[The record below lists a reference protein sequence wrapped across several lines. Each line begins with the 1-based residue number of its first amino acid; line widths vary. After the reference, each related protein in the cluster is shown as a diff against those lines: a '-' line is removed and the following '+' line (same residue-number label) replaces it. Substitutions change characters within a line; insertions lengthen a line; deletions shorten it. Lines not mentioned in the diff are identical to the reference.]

1 MTKRIL
7 VVEDSRAF
15 RNYLH
20 QQLTSNGYEV
30 VLAECLNEA
39 KEILEHEKDFLCAVL
54 DYCLPDGQDG
64 EIIDLVLKHDH
75 RVIVLTAMF
84 SDQVRES
91 VLAKGV
97 LDYILKDSMASVS
110 YLLPLINRLTNNQQ
124 HKALVV
130 DDSAVV
136 RRYVVQL
143 LEHQYI
149 QTVQAEDGQVALDI
163 LQKDPSITFVITDH
177 DMPNKDGISMI
188 RDIRVHQDRNQL
200 AILGLS
206 GSDDR
211 TMTARFLKAGAN
223 DFLYKPFNQE
233 EFFCRVHQLLDMKEA
248 ASELYKMANED
259 ALTGL
264 WNRRFLFNQN
274 CNSCELRSIA
284 MLDIDHFKKVN
295 DTYGHDGGDC
305 VLVAMGKTLKAY
317 FSDDIVTRFGGE
329 EFCIQS
335 CRPYEEFVARLDNMR
350 QFIENADINHN
361 GTNINITISIGVT
374 DLEGS
379 LNEQIKIADD
389 RLYIA
394 KENGRNQTISQS
406 IPPPPALSISPAD

>member
-1 MTKRIL
+1 MSNKIL

-15 RNYLH
+15 RNYLQ
-20 QQLTSNGYEV
+20 QQLSQAGYEV
-30 VLAECLNEA
+30 FAVESVAEAQTHLNQ
-39 KEILEHEKDFLCAVL
+39 HHNFLCAVL

-64 EIIDLVLKHDH
+64 EVIDLALKNNQK
-75 RVIVLTAMF
+75 VIVLTAMF
-84 SDQVRES
+84 SEEIRAK

-110 YLLPLINRLTNNQQ
+110 YLLPLVKRLTNNRQ

-130 DDSAVV
+130 DDSRVV
-136 RRYVVQL
+136 RKHITQL

-149 QTVQAEDGQVALDI
+149 DTIEAENGEEALKM
-163 LQKDPSITFVITDH
+163 LELHPEITFVITDH
-177 DMPNKDGISMI
+177 DMPKKDGITMI
-188 RDIRVHQDRNQL
+188 REIRVSTDKNKL

-233 EFFCRVHQLLDMKEA
+233 EFFCRVHQIMEIIEA
-248 ASELYKMANED
+248 ANELYRMANQD

-264 WNRRFLFNQN
+264 WNRRYLFGQE
-274 CNSCELRSIA
+274 CKGCEFRHIA

-295 DTYGHDGGDC
+295 DAYGHDGGDIA
-305 VLVAMGKTLKAY
+305 LKTVANILKIY
-317 FSDDIVTRFGGE
+317 FPNDVVARFGGE

-335 CRPYEEFVARLDNMR
+335 CQSYDDFVTRLEQMR
-350 QFIENADINHN
+350 QRIEKTTITHKEHK
-361 GTNINITISIGVT
+361 INITISIGVSSMS
-374 DLEGS
+374 DELER
-379 LNEQIKIADD
+379 QIREADSC
-389 RLYIA
+389 LYQA
-394 KENGRNQTISQS
+394 KANGRNQLVSQ
-406 IPPPPALSISPAD
+406 

>member
-1 MTKRIL
+1 MSQKIL

-15 RNYLH
+15 RNYLE
-20 QQLTSNGYEV
+20 QQLSQAGFE
-30 VLAECLNEA
+30 VLAAESIEQAN
-39 KEILEHEKDFLCAVL
+39 KILQHEHHLLCAVL

-64 EIIDLVLKHDH
+64 EIIDIVLNHDH
-75 RVIVLTAMF
+75 KVIVLTAMF
-84 SDQVRES
+84 QEEIREKM
-91 VLAKGV
+91 LAKGV

-110 YLLPLINRLTNNQQ
+110 YLLPLVKRLTNNQK

-136 RRYVVQL
+136 RKHITQL

-149 QTVQAEDGQVALDI
+149 SVLQAKNGIEGQKVLSENSD
-163 LQKDPSITFVITDH
+163 ITFIISDH
-177 DMPNKDGISMI
+177 DMPEKDGITMI
-188 RDIRVHQDRNQL
+188 REIRTDYDKNQL

-233 EFFCRVHQLLDMKEA
+233 EFFCRVHQILDMKEA
-248 ASELYKMANED
+248 TNELFRMANQD

-264 WNRRFLFNQN
+264 WNRRFLFNQV
-274 CNSCELRSIA
+274 CNGCEKRNIA

-295 DTYGHDGGDC
+295 DTYGHDGGDAA
-305 VLVAMGKTLKAY
+305 LKTLSSILKIY
-317 FSDDIVTRFGGE
+317 FEDDVVVRFGGE

-335 CRPYEEFVARLDNMR
+335 CAPIQEFTNRLEIMR
-350 QFIENADINHN
+350 QRVEKTTITHN
-361 GTNINITISIGVT
+361 EQQLSITISIGVT
-374 DLEGS
+374 DIEGD
-379 LNEQIKIADD
+379 LNEQIKVADD
-389 RLYIA
+389 RLYLA
-394 KENGRNQTISQS
+394 KENGRNQIVSVG
-406 IPPPPALSISPAD
+406 